1 MSAPVFWIVLPVL
14 VGVLAL
20 FIRNH
25 RILTFVGGSVTILL
39 TLVALLV
46 PIDQA
51 MQLGQLSF
59 KINSSIDVLGRRI
72 ILTPAHGALLAILYG
87 LTAMWLIGSDQVRG
101 GDRLVPLGLI
111 ITALF
116 VASSAVQPF
125 LYAALLIE
133 MAVLISIPMLLG
145 PKQAP
150 GPGLMRFLI
159 YNTLAMPFILFAGW
173 MLSGVESS
181 PGDLALVAQS
191 AIILGLGFAFLFAI
205 FPLYTWLPMLAEE
218 ANPYLVGFIFWI
230 LPTSTTIFGMGFLDR
245 YSWIRNSPQLPV
257 ILQAAGLLMVVT
269 GGLWSAFQK
278 HLGRQMAYGTVTEI
292 GFNLLAL
299 SLGTNRGIQIAF
311 MLIIPRSLA
320 LMVWALALSKLKEIK
335 PSLRYRDIQGLA
347 KIYPLTSAGLILA
360 HLSTAG
366 LPLLA
371 SFPVRLALWDSLASQ
386 SLNLALWVLVGILG
400 LMVGAV
406 RSMAVLVMS
415 PEIEDWQF
423 LEQWKPG
430 ILIGAGILLLMIL
443 GIFPQSMQI
452 ILKNLPSIFEHLT
465 S

>member
-1 MSAPVFWIVLPVL
+1 
-14 VGVLAL
+14 
-20 FIRNH
+20 
-25 RILTFVGGSVTILL
+25 
-39 TLVALLV
+39 
-46 PIDQA
+46 
-51 MQLGQLSF
+51 
-59 KINSSIDVLGRRI
+59 
-72 ILTPAHGALLAILYG
+72 
-87 LTAMWLIGSDQVRG
+87 
-101 GDRLVPLGLI
+101 
-111 ITALF
+111 
-116 VASSAVQPF
+116 
-125 LYAALLIE
+125 
-133 MAVLISIPMLLG
+133 
-145 PKQAP
+145 
-150 GPGLMRFLI
+150 
-159 YNTLAMPFILFAGW
+159 
-173 MLSGVESS
+173 
-181 PGDLALVAQS
+181 
-191 AIILGLGFAFLFAI
+191 
-205 FPLYTWLPMLAEE
+205 
-218 ANPYLVGFIFWI
+218 
-230 LPTSTTIFGMGFLDR
+230 
-245 YSWIRNSPQLPV
+245 
-257 ILQAAGLLMVVT
+257 
-269 GGLWSAFQK
+269 
-278 HLGRQMAYGTVTEI
+278 
-292 GFNLLAL
+292 
-299 SLGTNRGIQIAF
+299 